1 MIYDNKQFL
10 TTEKALDRLHKSAAL
25 NGRTLCGVLLS
36 GDSRARKSMHR
47 KLFSFC
53 FLSVNVIVFSSGG
66 SLLFVQALE
75 IGSGAWKASAL
86 FLHIFTGRCLLAC
99 ERRMGGTD
107 LDDTCALLVY
117 EPYRSTACS
126 QSHLHKQQ
134 HQPNPVQL
142 HSANNPWAVYRHLN
156 IWFCVWLQ

>member
-66 SLLFVQALE
+66 RLLFVQALE
-75 IGSGAWKASAL
+75 IGSGA
-86 FLHIFTGRCLLAC
+86 
-99 ERRMGGTD
+99 
-107 LDDTCALLVY
+107 
-117 EPYRSTACS
+117 
-126 QSHLHKQQ
+126 
-134 HQPNPVQL
+134 
-142 HSANNPWAVYRHLN
+142 
-156 IWFCVWLQ
+156 